1 MDGVEQLE
9 TRLPDHE
16 DDAKPVEGS
25 KEEASGTGV
34 EGDLA
39 YGLEGGVANRVEG
52 LDHCI
57 WFIGVVEGGAE
68 EPSAE
73 SCNDGQQLATHD
85 SLTLAVEGAGGE
97 AAKSGGQRFGYGFPV
112 EYGDELL
119 WFGADE
125 VERGGGEVAGWYADE
140 VEWKNAEEGE
150 YARDARTYLEFDV
163 ESVIES
169 DDIPGASA
177 GVSLEGCYCARQRSS
192 WADVCGAHNA
202 CARVYGAACVVAGFA
217 ILHYPEAQSSS
228 VDWLDTARAE
238 CQRCVEH
245 R

>member
-1 MDGVEQLE
+1 MDGVDERE
-9 TRLPDHE
+9 TRFPDYE
-16 DDAKPVEGS
+16 DDAKLVEGS
-25 KEEASGTGV
+25 TEEASGTGV
-34 EGDLA
+34 EGHFA
-39 YGLEGGVANRVEG
+39 YGLEGGIADRVEG

-140 VEWKNAEEGE
+140 DWEDAEESE
-150 YARDARTYLEFDV
+150 YARDARTYLELDV
-163 ESVIES
+163 ESVVEP
-169 DDIPGASA
+169 DDISCASA
-177 GVSLEGCYCARQRSS
+177 GISFEGCHCARERTS
-192 WADVCGAHNA
+192 WPDVRGTDNA
-202 CARVYGAACVVAGFA
+202 CARV
-217 ILHYPEAQSSS
+217 H
-228 VDWLDTARAE
+228 
-238 CQRCVEH
+238 
-245 R
+245 

>member
-1 MDGVEQLE
+1 MDGVGELE
-9 TRLPDHE
+9 TRFPDHE
-16 DDAKPVEGS
+16 DDAKLVEGS
-25 KEEASGTGV
+25 TEEASGTGV
-34 EGDLA
+34 EGHFA
-39 YGLEGGVANRVEG
+39 YGLEGGIADRVEG

-125 VERGGGEVAGWYADE
+125 VERGGDEVAGWYADKA
-140 VEWKNAEEGE
+140 EWEDAEESE

-163 ESVIES
+163 ESVIEP
-169 DDIPGASA
+169 DHIPCAPA
-177 GVSLEGCYCARQRSS
+177 GVSVEGRHRARKGTS
-192 WADVCGAHNA
+192 WTDVCGTYNS
-202 CARVYGAACVVAGFA
+202 CARV
-217 ILHYPEAQSSS
+217 H
-228 VDWLDTARAE
+228 
-238 CQRCVEH
+238 
-245 R
+245 